1 MAGILGRIPGR
12 HIPQMM
18 PFRPA
23 RNMDEAMRMQDA
35 LDYAVAS
42 GNDAAAREIAAAI
55 RASGVDAEG
64 VGVRR
69 ALRSLE
75 REPLDIMPERTFEDM
90 AQDIGK
96 SVRSFE
102 GLRSGR
108 TANLRNQP
116 HAGSAGM
123 ELRAAAEEAIRGRQ
137 QAAASENLGRAAALL
152 GAGGLAGMIADTS
165 GRMHGSP
172 PGIADLEGVAMA
184 PEIAMDD
191 PEMVLPD
198 PTPLPVPIEEPELG
212 DITFEDPMGTADL
225 AAESRPIPD
234 STPMA
239 LIREAIAAERAARA
253 APPAPARLS
262 PEEIAALRG
271 QVVDIRDAATGAA
284 MDSFYPPESEEYKAE
299 QRMKLMYP
307 QLRRR

>member
-12 HIPQMM
+12 HIPSMM

-23 RNMDEAMRMQDA
+23 RSMDEAMRMQDA
-35 LDYAVAS
+35 LDAAVGS
-42 GNDAAAREIAAAI
+42 GNDALAREIAAAI

-64 VGVRR
+64 VGIRR
-69 ALRSLE
+69 ALRALE
-75 REPLDIMPERTFEDM
+75 REPMAVLPERSFEDM

-96 SVRSFE
+96 SVRSYE

-123 ELRAAAEEAIRGRQ
+123 ELRRAAEDAIRGRQ
-137 QAAASENLGRAAALL
+137 ESAASEGLGRAAALL
-152 GAGGLAGMIADTS
+152 GAGGLAGMIADTA
-165 GRMHGSP
+165 GRMQSSP
-172 PGIADLEGVAMA
+172 PGMRDMESVAMA
-184 PEIAMDD
+184 PEISMGDY
-191 PEMVLPD
+191 
-198 PTPLPVPIEEPELG
+198 EEPMPPMEEPGLG
-212 DITFEDPMGTADL
+212 DITFEDPMATAEL

-239 LIREAIAAERAARA
+239 LIREAIAAERAAQA
-253 APPAPARLS
+253 ARPAPAAPGRLT
-262 PEEIAALRG
+262 PQEIAALRS
-271 QVVDIRDAATGAA
+271 QVVDIRDAATGAP

>member
-1 MAGILGRIPGR
+1 MAGIMGRIPGR
-12 HIPQMM
+12 HIPTAY

-23 RNMDEAMRMQDA
+23 RNIDEALRMQDA

-64 VGVRR
+64 VGIRR

-75 REPLDIMPERTFEDM
+75 REPMDIMPERTFEDM
-90 AQDIGK
+90 AQDIDQ
-96 SVRSFE
+96 SVRSHDWM
-102 GLRSGR
+102 RSGR
-108 TANLRNQP
+108 GRLKNQWRGDI
-116 HAGSAGM
+116 AGS
-123 ELRAAAEEAIRGRQ
+123 ELRAAAEEAIRSRQ
-137 QAAASENLGRAAALL
+137 QAAASENLGRSVALL
-152 GAGGLAGMIADTS
+152 GAGGLAGMIADTAT
-165 GRMHGSP
+165 RMQPSP
-172 PGIADLEGVAMA
+172 PGIEDFASEAMDEPMADLPA
-184 PEIAMDD
+184 ID
-191 PEMVLPD
+191 PA
-198 PTPLPVPIEEPELG
+198 PLPMPEPEEPTIS
-212 DITFEDPMGTADL
+212 DITFEDPMATADL
-225 AAESRPIPD
+225 VAESRPIPD

-239 LIREAIAAERAARA
+239 LIREAIAAERAAQA
-253 APPAPARLS
+253 APARLS

>member
-1 MAGILGRIPGR
+1 MAGIMGRIPGR
-12 HIPQMM
+12 HIPSRM

-23 RNMDEAMRMQDA
+23 RDMDEALRMQDA

-64 VGVRR
+64 VGIRR

-75 REPLDIMPERTFEDM
+75 REPMEVLPQQTFEDM

-96 SVRSFE
+96 SVRSYD
-102 GLRSGR
+102 GLMRAGR
-108 TANLRNQP
+108 PGPGGGTANFPNQP
-116 HAGSAGM
+116 HAKAAGL
-123 ELRAAAEEAIRGRQ
+123 ELRAAAEEAIRSRQ
-137 QAAASENLGRAAALL
+137 QSAASENLGRSVALL
-152 GAGGLAGMIADTS
+152 GAGGLAGMIADS
-165 GRMHGSP
+165 AGRMSGSP
-172 PGIADLEGVAMA
+172 PGVRDMESIAMA
-184 PEIAMDD
+184 PEIAVGDYDEPM
-191 PEMVLPD
+191 PPM
-198 PTPLPVPIEEPELG
+198 EEPSLG
-212 DITFEDPMGTADL
+212 DITFEDPMATAEL

-239 LIREAIAAERAARA
+239 LIREAIAAERAAQA
-253 APPAPARLS
+253 APGRLS

-299 QRMKLMYP
+299 QRMRLMYP
-307 QLRRR
+307 QMRRR